1 MSQPTVAVLDT
12 ATGRRRE
19 AWVYAAGEMVAARQ
33 AAEAM
38 LGARSAKAFAAS
50 PEGRY
55 EVTGADGSPLGRF
68 DLVDEAPVAPVPVP
82 ASAPFAAASPAPA
95 ARAPMPATEKQ
106 IAHIRRLCALPS
118 GRRSPFARQALER
131 LHTFDRVR
139 ASQTIARLE
148 DTSCR

>member
-12 ATGRRRE
+12 AAGRVRE

-55 EVTGADGSPLGRF
+55 EVTGADGSALGRF
-68 DLVDEAPVAPVPVP
+68 DLVDDAP
-82 ASAPFAAASPAPA
+82 PAPA
-95 ARAPMPATEKQ
+95 PVSAPSAPAAAVAPAVPATEKQ
-106 IAHIRRLCALPS
+106 IARIRRLCALPL
-118 GRRSPFARQALER
+118 GRRSPFAPQALER